1 MSERID
7 TSYCVTEDGQ
17 FTDDLYSVLQEMA
30 DNDALHEG
38 ATYYE
43 QDFKP
48 LEGRDVLNAR
58 AVIDAGDDAMSDI
71 AGEWYTCDL
80 DVSDEAVKELQVL
93 LDGWLKVHTNI
104 LRNYSKAVGRVREC
118 KVTAE
123 MVAEMREPASNGE
136 GV

>member
-7 TSYCVTEDGQ
+7 TSYCATDDGQ
-17 FTDDLYSVLQEMA
+17 FTDDLYCVLQEMA

-43 QDFKP
+43 QDFMP
-48 LEGRDVLNAR
+48 LEARDVLNAR
-58 AVIDAGDDAMSDI
+58 AVIDAGDDAMHDI
-71 AGEWYTCDL
+71 AGEWYSCDL
-80 DVSDEAVKELQVL
+80 DVPDEAVKELQSL
-93 LDGWLKVHTNI
+93 LDGWLKAHTNI

-123 MVAEMREPASNGE
+123 MVAEMRDTASNGE

>member
-7 TSYCVTEDGQ
+7 TSYCASEDGQ
-17 FTDDLYSVLQEMA
+17 YTDDIYSVLQEMR

-38 ATYYE
+38 AIFYE

-58 AVIDAGDDAMSDI
+58 SIIDSGDDAMNEI
-71 AGEWYTCDL
+71 AGEWYACDL
-80 DVSDEAVKELQVL
+80 DVSDEAYRELQAL
-93 LDGWLKVHTNI
+93 LDDWLKKHTNI
-104 LRNYSKAVGRVREC
+104 LRNYSKPVGRVREC

-123 MVAEMREPASNGE
+123 MVAEMAGE
-136 GV
+136 E